1 MGSLILKDKKL
12 QFVYDEPDVIGL
24 KQTLE
29 ILAVLQATVSNIRN
43 DLNHDN
49 FTIIHGLLVE
59 EWQDLTKKLEEL
71 TNERTKKD

>member
-12 QFVYDEPDVIGL
+12 QFVYDEPEVIGL

-49 FTIIHGLLVE
+49 FKIIHELLVK